1 MSWFGWGE
9 VAPDSQAAIL
19 AEWWT
24 AARKRIPRDARKGF
38 DSLVVLVSW
47 LLWKERNNR
56 TFDRR
61 ARSARE
67 FQAAV
72 CDEIVMWI
80 QGGFKSLEVAA
91 VAANSFSGRLVVSF
105 QNG

>member
-1 MSWFGWGE
+1 LSWFSWGE
-9 VAPDSQAAIL
+9 VAPDSQAFNL
-19 AEWWT
+19 AVWWA
-24 AARKRIPRDARKGF
+24 AARKRIPRDTRKGF

-61 ARSARE
+61 ARTAQE
-67 FQAAV
+67 MQVAV
-72 CDEIVMWI
+72 VDEIVMWI
-80 QGGFKSLEVAA
+80 QAGYKGLEVAA

>member
-19 AEWWT
+19 AEWW
-24 AARKRIPRDARKGF
+24 RIPRDARKGF

-91 VAANSFSGRLVVSF
+91 VAANRFLGRLVVSF
-105 QNG
+105 PNG

>member
-1 MSWFGWGE
+1 LSWFGWGE

-72 CDEIVMWI
+72 GNEIVMWI
-80 QGGFKSLEVAA
+80 QGGFKSLQVAA
-91 VAANSFSGRLVVSF
+91 VVTNRFLGRLVSSF
-105 QNG
+105 PNA

>member
-1 MSWFGWGE
+1 M
-9 VAPDSQAAIL
+9 PDSQAFNL
-19 AEWWT
+19 AVWWA
-24 AARKRIPRDARKGF
+24 AARKRIPRDTRKGF

-61 ARSARE
+61 ARTAQE
-67 FQAAV
+67 MQAEV
-72 CDEIVMWI
+72 VDEIVMWI
-80 QGGFKSLEVAA
+80 QAGYKGLEVAA
-91 VAANSFSGRLVVSF
+91 VAAIRFSGRLVVSF

>member
-1 MSWFGWGE
+1 MSWFGWDEATPG
-9 VAPDSQAAIL
+9 SQAVSFAD
-19 AEWWT
+19 WWT
-24 AARKRIPRDARKGF
+24 GARKRFPRSSRKGF

-47 LLWKERNNR
+47 LLWKEQNNR

-61 ARSARE
+61 AQSARE

-72 CDEIVMWI
+72 GNEIVMWI

-91 VAANSFSGRLVVSF
+91 VVTNRVLGRLGSSF
-105 QNG
+105 PNG

>member
-1 MSWFGWGE
+1 MRQHPA
-9 VAPDSQAAIL
+9 VKLL
-19 AEWWT
+19 ALRIGGLRQGSVSPGVL
-24 AARKRIPRDARKGF
+24 AR
-38 DSLVVLVSW
+38 VLT

-72 CDEIVMWI
+72 GNEIVMWI
-80 QGGFKSLEVAA
+80 QGGFKSLQVEA
-91 VAANSFSGRLVVSF
+91 VVTNRFLGRLVSSF
-105 QNG
+105 PNA